1 MTDETVTII
10 ATGDIILDEP
20 EPDSFFEHVGD
31 LTRNAD
37 LVIGHVEVPHTDRGV
52 PLTHRAISP
61 PADPANLVALKNAGF
76 HVITLAANHAF
87 DQGEPGIVDTIETLK
102 GHGMQVAGTGLNITE
117 ARKPA
122 VIEKKG
128 IRFGVLSY
136 NCVGPKDS
144 FATADRAGC
153 AYVENLPEPV
163 NGSLLDA
170 ESLQWMRD
178 DIAALK
184 PQVDVVIVALH
195 KGIVHTPAKVL
206 DYEKEVAHAAVDA
219 GANLVISHHAHI
231 LRGIEM
237 YKGVPIYH
245 GLNNFVV
252 VTDALSPKTGY
263 GDLNAEYARQ
273 RLERFGFL
281 PDPEMPLYPFH
292 PEALQTMVAKVT
304 VSKDGVVSAS
314 YLPMIVNK
322 DYKPEVLKN
331 DERGREVADYVT
343 KISKEAGLSASF
355 SWQGDEVLI
364 GA

>member
-1 MTDETVTII
+1 MSEDTVTII
-10 ATGDIILDEP
+10 TTGDIILDEP
-20 EPDSFFEHVGD
+20 EPDSFFEHVAD
-31 LTRNAD
+31 LTRGAD
-37 LVIGHVEVPHTDRGV
+37 LVIGHVEVPHTDRGQ

-76 HVITLAANHAF
+76 DVITLAANHAF
-87 DQGEPGIVDTIETLK
+87 DQGEPGIVDTIETLTR
-102 GHGMQVAGTGLNITE
+102 HGMIVCGTGLNLTE
-117 ARKPA
+117 ARRPA
-122 VIEKKG
+122 IIEKKG

-136 NCVGPKDS
+136 NCVGPQDS
-144 FATADRAGC
+144 WATADRAGC

-163 NGSLLDA
+163 NGSLLGA
-170 ESLQWMRD
+170 ESLRWMQE

-184 PQVDVVIVALH
+184 GQVDIVIVALH

-231 LRGIEM
+231 LRGIEV

-263 GDLNAEYARQ
+263 GELNAEYARQ
-273 RLERFGFL
+273 RLERFGFV

-292 PEALQTMVAKVT
+292 PEALKTMVAKVE
-304 VSKDGVVSAS
+304 VSKNGVENAAF
-314 YLPMIVNK
+314 LPMVVNK

-331 DERGREVADYVT
+331 DERGREVADYVE
-343 KISKEAGLSASF
+343 KISREAGLSASF
-355 SWQGDEVLI
+355 QWQGDEVLVRP
-364 GA
+364 